1 MQLYNNNLSPFA
13 SRCRMQ
19 VRAKNIPVEL
29 VAVPENRAS
38 INPVGKIPAL
48 HVDGRII
55 PESEVICEYLED
67 RFPEPSLR
75 PANAED
81 RALMRTLSRI
91 ADLYVLTPLFALFG
105 QMNPAARNAALVTE
119 KSAELMKGLDQLEY
133 FIAGESYAVDNR
145 LTLADCTL
153 APALF
158 FVAAIMPLF
167 GEADVLAARP
177 KLKSYWQNIGKDPIA
192 AGVLA
197 EMGQAMQQ
205 RMGK

>member
-1 MQLYNNNLSPFA
+1 MKLYNSDLSPFA
-13 SRCRMQ
+13 ARCRMQ
-19 VRAKNIPVEL
+19 LRAKRLPVEL
-29 VAVPENRAS
+29 AAVPEDRRT

-67 RFPEPSLR
+67 RFPEPPLR
-75 PANAED
+75 PVNLED
-81 RALMRTLSRI
+81 RALVRTLSRI
-91 ADLYVLTPLFALFG
+91 TDLYVLAPLFELFG
-105 QMNPAARNAALVTE
+105 QMNPAARDAALVT
-119 KSAELMKGLDQLEY
+119 KKLADLLKGLDQLEQ
-133 FIAGESYAVDNR
+133 FIAGERYAVDNR

-158 FVAAIMPLF
+158 FVVAIAPLF
-167 GEADVLAARP
+167 GEADILAARP
-177 KLKSYWQNIGKDPIA
+177 RLKNYWQSIGQDPIA

-197 EMGQAMQQ
+197 EMGRAMQQ